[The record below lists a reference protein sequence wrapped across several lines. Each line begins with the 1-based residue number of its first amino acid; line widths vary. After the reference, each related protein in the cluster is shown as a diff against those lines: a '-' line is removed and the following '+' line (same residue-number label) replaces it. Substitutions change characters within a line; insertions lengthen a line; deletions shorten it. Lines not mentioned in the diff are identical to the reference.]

1 MFPELIMP
9 NQTLIKTGIRNL
21 WNNSLKPKLEEYI
34 LTEASDSD
42 ITSTL
47 DIWSDSTNQSF
58 LGITIHFLIHYN
70 IISYLI
76 ITYSY
81 LLIHSI
87 L

>member
-58 LGITIHFLIHYN
+58 LGITNHFLII

-81 LLIHSI
+81 LIIYSI
-87 L
+87 Y